1 MMSRLTRRRLV
12 RHLGHRRHLSLILSP
27 VRVLA
32 QGLRGTLEGGI
43 DATHEGLNPGSP
55 HDQSLTFAKALQKAG
70 SEGRPLFL
78 APGRYEVSEI
88 ALPDH
93 TSIVGIPGQTRIVL
107 RSGSAL
113 LRARGATRLALEG
126 LTFDGAGIPLADPE
140 AGLVDAEDVSS
151 LALDD
156 CEFLESGGAGAR
168 LRACAGRVEDC
179 IFQSIATVGLL
190 LDQSRM
196 MRATGNTLA
205 DCGNTGILVSRDEE
219 GDDGSIV
226 TQNRV
231 AHIRADAGGTGQN
244 GNGINL
250 DKANG
255 VVIADNRIDDCVFSA
270 IRCFSSDEVAVT
282 GNVAT
287 NSGEMALYVEFVWEG
302 AIVANNLIDGGN
314 GGISM
319 TNFAEHGGH
328 LGVCSGNIVR
338 NIRGGPTYPD
348 GNLQIGAGIAA
359 EADVAISGNVVED
372 AVWGV
377 QLGWVR
383 TSAM

>member
-1 MMSRLTRRRLV
+1 MNISLCRPGLAIQHRSYREKIEYFVRYLGDSDQRTLRQTVAQRSQSAVGMASQRPEKYMMSRLTRRRLV
-12 RHLGHRRHLSLILSP
+12 GTLAAGATSSLILSP

-55 HDQSLTFAKALQKAG
+55 DDQSLAFAKALQKAG

-168 LRACAGRVEDC
+168 LRACAGRVENC

-190 LDQSRM
+190 LDQSRGDAGNWQHRSPIAATPASSS
-196 MRATGNTLA
+196 RATRKAKTA
-205 DCGNTGILVSRDEE
+205 A
-219 GDDGSIV
+219 IV

-255 VVIADNRIDDCVFSA
+255 VVIADNRIDDCAFSA

-287 NSGEMALYVEFVWEG
+287 QLRRDGALRRVRLG
-302 AIVANNLIDGGN
+302 RARSSPT
-314 GGISM
+314 ISS
-319 TNFAEHGGH
+319 T
-328 LGVCSGNIVR
+328 
-338 NIRGGPTYPD
+338 
-348 GNLQIGAGIAA
+348 AA
-359 EADVAISGNVVED
+359 TAAS
-372 AVWGV
+372 
-377 QLGWVR
+377 R
-383 TSAM
+383 